1 MLPLPIER
9 PTLSVPEAG
18 IYLGL
23 GRDAAYRAIHTGE
36 LPSIRIGRKV
46 LVPTAALWELLGM
59 TPNQTH

>member
-18 IYLGL
+18 KHLGL

-46 LVPTAALWELLGM
+46 SVPTAALWELLGM
-59 TPNQTH
+59 TPNQIH